1 MHLETILARASDIL
15 WGASP
20 EDYLLEGFLR
30 DSGFIT
36 DKTIFYGSNI
46 TES

>member
-1 MHLETILARASDIL
+1 MRLETILARASDIL
-15 WGASP
+15 RGASP
-20 EDYLLEGFLR
+20 KNYLLEGFLR

-36 DKTIFYGSNI
+36 DKTIFYGTNI